1 MAKSKAAKNREEFQ
15 AELKDAGIKIVTSGP
30 ATVVIAVG
38 AGVYLIPHAARYLA
52 GNIEEGIAYYI
63 GGLWQGIKG
72 APKEAQELIEDSGKY
87 YRDQYDAWKR
97 EKDQEAWTETN
108 PDITTP
114 EIVDTESIDAW
125 RRDNDIPPSADFI
138 LNPQDAYGLH
148 VIAISRP
155 VEGAPY
161 AWNYYGVKTIN
172 QQKYWMV
179 IPSTVTLYHT
189 VKDTLPDG
197 RTISSQYPIA
207 PLPWPAVAQAHI
219 RTAMEAG
226 TGLKGIIE
234 GFFS

>member
-1 MAKSKAAKNREEFQ
+1 VDPLAKKKANK
-15 AELKDAGIKIVTSGP
+15 ELEAAVIKVATSGP
-30 ATVVIAVG
+30 ATVVMAVG
-38 AGVYLIPHAARYLA
+38 AGVYLLPVAAKYLA
-52 GNIEEGIAYYI
+52 ANVEEGIAYYI

-72 APKEAQELIEDSGKY
+72 SPKDAKELIEDSGKY

-97 EKDQEAWTETN
+97 QKDQEAFTETN
-108 PDITTP
+108 PNITTP
-114 EIVDTESIDAW
+114 EIVDGISIENW
-125 RRDNDIPPSADFI
+125 RRDNDIPASADFI

-155 VEGAPY
+155 AEGAPY

-172 QQKYWMV
+172 GQKYWMV

-189 VKDTLPDG
+189 VTDRLPDG
-197 RTISSQYPIA
+197 RTITSRYPIT
-207 PLPWPAVAQAHI
+207 PLPWPAAAQAHI

-226 TGLKGIIE
+226 TGLEGIIE